1 MVNSNFLSFKKI
13 VSNKLKFNLFLLT
26 KLPLVFLCGIKVNE
40 INFNKAQT
48 TVKYKWINQNPF
60 GSLYFAVLSMAAE
73 LSTGLLAFANI
84 YNRKPAISMLITKME
99 ATYFKKATGT
109 ILFTCNDG
117 IEIAKAIEDAM
128 QNNMATKINCTS
140 IATNEDNEVVAQFKF
155 EWSFKSKHVK

>member
-1 MVNSNFLSFKKI
+1 MNSTFLSFKKV

-26 KLPLVFLCGIKVNE
+26 KLPLVFLCGIKVKE
-40 INFNKAQT
+40 ISFDKAQT

-73 LSTGLLAFANI
+73 LSSGILAFANI
-84 YNRKPAISMLITKME
+84 YKQKPAISMLITKME

-117 IEIAKAIEDAM
+117 VEIAKAIEKAM
-128 QNNMATKINCTS
+128 QNNIATKINCTS
-140 IATNEDNEVVAQFKF
+140 IATNEEKEIIAEFKF
-155 EWSFKSKHVK
+155 EWSFKSKQFK